1 MNNVGFMQGRL
12 VDQIDGKI
20 QAFPTL
26 QWEEEFETA
35 NQLGISLM
43 EWTIDD
49 FNFEINPLMTK
60 NGREKINFLCKK
72 YNLKINSLT
81 ADCVMQAPFWLEKA
95 EKQRKLKEKFISM
108 VKACHDSKIKI
119 IVLPIVDNGSI
130 NDLNEELSLRNFLIK
145 NKNLFEKL
153 NIKIAFESDLSP
165 KKLLQFINKF
175 PESCF
180 GINYDIGNSASL
192 GFDTKEEIATYGS
205 RILNVHVKDRVHNG
219 STVPLGNGNADFE
232 LTFNELNKIHY
243 KGDFILQTARA
254 EDNDHSL
261 VLKDY
266 FNLTTQLIKL
276 HFK

>member
-12 VDQIDGKI
+12 VDQIEGKI

-26 QWEEEFETA
+26 QWEEEFEIA
-35 NQLGISLM
+35 NQLGILLM

-49 FNFEINPLMTK
+49 FNFEKNPLMTK

-72 YNLKINSLT
+72 YNLRINSLT
-81 ADCVMQAPFWLEKA
+81 ADCVMQTPFWLEIA

-108 VKACHDSKIKI
+108 VKACHDAKIKI
-119 IVLPIVDNGSI
+119 IVLPVVDNGSI
-130 NDLNEELSLRNFLIK
+130 NNLNEEISLRNFLIT

-153 NIKIAFESDLSP
+153 NVKIAFESDLPP

-175 PESCF
+175 PDSCF

-205 RILNVHVKDRVHNG
+205 RILNVHVKDRLHNG

-232 LTFNELNKIHY
+232 STFNELNKINY
-243 KGDFILQTARA
+243 KGD
-254 EDNDHSL
+254 
-261 VLKDY
+261 
-266 FNLTTQLIKL
+266 
-276 HFK
+276 